1 MGTHIGNRCN
11 STENEC
17 IHFSYG
23 IDDTS
28 DMPSQTKM
36 DKGEYEHT
44 HLSFGME
51 DGMDRI
57 MVTKHGET
65 PPKLGHSLHEGPES
79 IKNRKKRL
87 GAIHWNLEDTYTIAF
102 W

>member
-23 IDDTS
+23 IDDTG

-36 DKGEYEHT
+36 DKGEYKHA
-44 HLSFGME
+44 HFSFGLE
-51 DGMDRI
+51 DDMDRI

-79 IKNRKKRL
+79 IKNRKKKTW
-87 GAIHWNLEDTYTIAF
+87 GDPLEP
-102 W
+102 